1 MTLQQIKEFTENYFK
16 IDDLS
21 IKSRKK
27 EIVFARDLA
36 FFISEKC
43 ENVSLSEIGSEIA
56 CRDHATVIQAR
67 KKVKK
72 YLAEKTLKGNFLYEK
87 EVKIINEFLLEF
99 NKTCDKQ
106 TEFDVTEIQFYKAM
120 NKLRNE
126 NLVEQNQ
133 ELQEFFNEILKNYYY
148 GK

>member
-1 MTLQQIKEFTENYFK
+1 MTLQQIKKFTENYFE

-21 IKSRKK
+21 DKSRKSK
-27 EIVFARDLA
+27 IVFARDMA

-43 ENVSLSEIGSEIA
+43 ENVSLSEIGSESA

-72 YLAEKTLKGNFLYEK
+72 YLVEKTLKGNFLYEK

-99 NKTCDKQ
+99 NKACDKQ

-120 NKLRNE
+120 NKLRND

-133 ELQEFFNEILKNYYY
+133 ELYDFLTEILKNY
-148 GK
+148 